1 MSLIGLGNSDDF
13 QSLISNDDD
22 DLVPTDAD
30 LERLEAVKNVKKRK
44 NAPSESPVK
53 EREKLPKIQKTSTE
67 TPKKTLPAILPKPG
81 GNYSFI

>member
-44 NAPSESPVK
+44 NTPSDLIISAK
-53 EREKLPKIQKTSTE
+53 SKLKIFF
-67 TPKKTLPAILPKPG
+67 LL
-81 GNYSFI
+81 Y